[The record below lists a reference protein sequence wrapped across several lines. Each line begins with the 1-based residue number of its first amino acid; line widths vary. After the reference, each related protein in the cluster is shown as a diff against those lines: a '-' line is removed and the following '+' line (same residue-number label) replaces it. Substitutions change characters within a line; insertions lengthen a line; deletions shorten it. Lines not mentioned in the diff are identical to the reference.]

1 MMKLKSM
8 TGYGR
13 GEAEKQGRRFS
24 VEVRCVN
31 NRYLDAKIKVPRDYS
46 ALEDPIRKLIIAF
59 HNRGRVDLSLS
70 VTGDFSDLVDVR
82 VNRDVAV
89 AYQKSLSGLADL
101 LGIDADLSLSQFA
114 QLPDV
119 LVREQRAENIDE
131 LLPAVNAAVHDAL
144 QSCEQMR
151 LREAAALGEDLRL
164 RLASFSGVLD
174 EVEKRVPLLIEQ
186 RESSMQERLQKL
198 LGSVELDPSRIVQE
212 VAVLADKTDVTE
224 ELVRL
229 RSHIVQFEQ
238 MLQDTGA
245 VGRKL
250 DFLIQEFL
258 REVNT
263 MASKINDADIAHMMV
278 ALKSELEKMREQVQN
293 IE

>member
-1 MMKLKSM
+1 M

-13 GEAEKQGRRFS
+13 GEAEKQGRLFS

-46 ALEDPIRKLIIAF
+46 VLEDPIRKMISAF

-82 VNRDVAV
+82 INREVAV
-89 AYQKSLSGLADL
+89 AYQKSLRGLADL
-101 LGIDADLSLSQFA
+101 LGIEADLSLSQFA

-131 LLPAVNAAVHDAL
+131 LLPAVNTAVHDAL
-144 QSCEQMR
+144 KSCEQMR
-151 LREAAALGEDLRL
+151 AREAAALGEDLRL
-164 RLASFSGVLD
+164 RLASFASVLD
-174 EVEKRVPLLIEQ
+174 EVEKRVPILIEQ
-186 RESSMQERLQKL
+186 RECSLQERLQKL
-198 LGSVELDPSRIVQE
+198 LGSVELDPLRIAQE

>member
-1 MMKLKSM
+1 MKLKSM

-13 GEAEKQGRRFS
+13 GEAEKQGRVFS

-46 ALEDPIRKLIIAF
+46 VLEDPIRKMISAF

-82 VNRDVAV
+82 INREVAV
-89 AYQKSLSGLADL
+89 AYQKSLTGLADL
-101 LGIDADLSLSQFA
+101 LGIEADLSLSQFA

-151 LREAAALGEDLRL
+151 TREAAALGEDLSL
-164 RLASFSGVLD
+164 RLAYFSSVLD
-174 EVEKRVPLLIEQ
+174 EVEKRVPVLIEQ
-186 RESSMQERLQKL
+186 RESSLQERLQKL
-198 LGSVELDPSRIVQE
+198 LGNVELEPLRIAQE
-212 VAVLADKTDVTE
+212 VAVLADKTDITE

-229 RSHIVQFEQ
+229 RSHIFQFEQ

>member
-1 MMKLKSM
+1 M

-13 GEAEKQGRRFS
+13 GEAEKQGRLFS

-46 ALEDPIRKLIIAF
+46 VLEDPIRKMISAF

-82 VNRDVAV
+82 INREVAV
-89 AYQKSLSGLADL
+89 AYQKSLMGLADL
-101 LGIDADLSLSQFA
+101 LGIEADLSLSQFA

-119 LVREQRAENIDE
+119 LVREQHAENIDE
-131 LLPAVNAAVHDAL
+131 LLPAVNTAVHDAL
-144 QSCEQMR
+144 KSCEQMR
-151 LREAAALGEDLRL
+151 AREAAALGEDLRL
-164 RLASFSGVLD
+164 RLASFASVLD
-174 EVEKRVPLLIEQ
+174 EVEKRVPILIEQ
-186 RESSMQERLQKL
+186 RECSLQERLQKL
-198 LGSVELDPSRIVQE
+198 LGSVELDPLRIAQE

>member
-1 MMKLKSM
+1 MKLKSM

-13 GEAEKQGRRFS
+13 GEGEKQGRHFS

-46 ALEDPIRKLIIAF
+46 VLEDPIRKMISAF

-82 VNRDVAV
+82 INREVAA
-89 AYQKSLSGLADL
+89 AYQKSLTALADL
-101 LGIDADLSLSQFA
+101 LGIEADLSLSLFA

-151 LREAAALGEDLRL
+151 RREAAALGEDLTL
-164 RLASFSGVLD
+164 RLASFAGVLD
-174 EVEKRVPLLIEQ
+174 EVEKRVPVLIEQ
-186 RESSMQERLQKL
+186 RKSSLQERLQKL
-198 LGSVELDPSRIVQE
+198 LGSVELDPLRISQE
-212 VAVLADKTDVTE
+212 IAVIADKTDVTE

>member
-1 MMKLKSM
+1 MTLKSM

-13 GEAEKQGRRFS
+13 GETEKQGRIFS

-46 ALEDPIRKLIIAF
+46 MLEDPIRKLISAF
-59 HNRGRVDLSLS
+59 HQRGRVDLSLT
-70 VTGDFSDLVDVR
+70 VAGDFSDLVDVR
-82 VNRDVAV
+82 VNTGVAR
-89 AYQKSLSGLADL
+89 AYKDSLVNLAET
-101 LGIDADLSLSQFA
+101 LGIESDLSLAQFA

-119 LVREQRAENIDE
+119 LVREQRAEDIDE
-131 LLPAVNAAVHDAL
+131 LESSVEAAVQDAL
-144 QSCEQMR
+144 QSCDEMR
-151 LREAAALGEDLRL
+151 MCEAAVLVDDLAGRL
-164 RLASFSGVLD
+164 TSFSAVLD
-174 EVEKRVPLLIEQ
+174 EVEKRIPELIQQ
-186 RESSMQERLQKL
+186 RQTSLQERLQKL
-198 LGSVELDPSRIVQE
+198 LGSVDLDPMRLAQE
-212 VAVLADKTDVTE
+212 VAVIADKTDVTE

-229 RSHIVQFEQ
+229 RSHISQFEE
-238 MLQDTGA
+238 MLQTSGA

-263 MASKINDADIAHMMV
+263 MASKINDADIAHMTV
-278 ALKSELEKMREQVQN
+278 GLKSELEKMREQVQN

>member
-1 MMKLKSM
+1 MTLKSM

-13 GEAEKQGRRFS
+13 GEAEKKGRIFI

-31 NRYLDAKIKVPRDYS
+31 NRYLDAKIKVPRDYTL
-46 ALEDPIRKLIIAF
+46 LEDPIRKMISGA
-59 HNRGRVDLSLS
+59 HQRGRVDLSLT

-82 VNRDVAV
+82 VNTGVALAYRD
-89 AYQKSLSGLADL
+89 SLVDLADV
-101 LGIDADLSLSQFA
+101 LGVENDFRLSQFA

-119 LVREQRAENIDE
+119 LVREQKTDDIDE
-131 LLPAVNAAVHDAL
+131 LESAVKTAVVEAL
-144 QSCEQMR
+144 QSCDEMR
-151 LREAAALGEDLRL
+151 SREAAVLIEDLNGRL
-164 RLASFSGVLD
+164 TLFATVLD
-174 EVEKRVPLLIEQ
+174 KVEERIPELIRQ
-186 RESSMQERLQKL
+186 REASLQERLQKL
-198 LGSVELDPSRIVQE
+198 LGNVEIDPQRIAQE
-212 VAVLADKTDVTE
+212 IAILADKTDVTE

-229 RSHIVQFEQ
+229 RSHIGQFEE
-238 MLQDTGA
+238 MLQTSGA

-263 MASKINDADIAHMMV
+263 MASKINDADIAHMTV
-278 ALKSELEKMREQVQN
+278 GLKSELEKMREQVQN

>member
-1 MMKLKSM
+1 MKLKSM

-13 GEAEKQGRRFS
+13 GEAEKKGRVFS

-46 ALEDPIRKLIIAF
+46 VVEDPIRKMISEF
-59 HNRGRVDLSLS
+59 HHRGRVDLSLS
-70 VTGDFSDLVDVR
+70 VSGDFSDLFDVR
-82 VNRDVAV
+82 VNREAAE
-89 AYQKSLSGLADL
+89 AYRKSLTDLAEL
-101 LGIDADLSLSQFA
+101 LGTEAKLDLSWFS

-119 LVREQRAENIDE
+119 LVREQQAENIEE
-131 LLPAVNAAVHDAL
+131 LLPAITAAVNDAL
-144 QSCEQMR
+144 QSCAQMR
-151 LREAAALGEDLRL
+151 TREAALLVEDLAERL
-164 RLASFSGVLD
+164 GSFSGVLND
-174 EVEKRVPLLIEQ
+174 VEKRLPELIAQ
-186 RESSMQERLQKL
+186 RESSLQERLQKL
-198 LGSVELDPSRIVQE
+198 LGNVELDPLRIAQE
-212 VAVLADKTDVTE
+212 VAVLADRTDVTE

-229 RSHIVQFEQ
+229 RSHICQFEE
-238 MLQDTGA
+238 MLQASGA
-245 VGRKL
+245 IGRKL

>member
-1 MMKLKSM
+1 M

-13 GEAEKQGRRFS
+13 GEGEKQGRHFS

-46 ALEDPIRKLIIAF
+46 VLEDPIRKMISAF

-82 VNRDVAV
+82 INREVAA
-89 AYQKSLSGLADL
+89 AYQKSLTALADL
-101 LGIDADLSLSQFA
+101 LGIEADLSLSLFA

-151 LREAAALGEDLRL
+151 RREAAALGEDLTL
-164 RLASFSGVLD
+164 RLASFAGVLD
-174 EVEKRVPLLIEQ
+174 EVEKRVPVLIEQ
-186 RESSMQERLQKL
+186 RKSSLQERLQKL
-198 LGSVELDPSRIVQE
+198 LGSVELDPLRISQE
-212 VAVLADKTDVTE
+212 IAVIADKTDVTE